1 MHARRVQV
9 PLFPRLSRL
18 KTDCELMY
26 RSTSQVIVETNMAET
41 AIKRTARAD
50 PAPIPGKADT
60 TGRMRDVV
68 SPVAAQEVAATE
80 NSLLANDNPAS
91 VCGMLAA
98 RRQRRRVET
107 SRHLRGE
114 GPMARKKAP
123 NNQGAVWT
131 TKDFATIRRLVK
143 SGATGKA

>member
-1 MHARRVQV
+1 
-9 PLFPRLSRL
+9 
-18 KTDCELMY
+18 MY

-60 TGRMRDVV
+60 TGRMRDAV
-68 SPVAAQEVAATE
+68 SPVAAQELAATE

-98 RRQRRRVET
+98 RRNSGHISHSPMYRDRIKLQTET
-107 SRHLRGE
+107 GLAGSVVGSDRQFGVAFVR
-114 GPMARKKAP
+114 
-123 NNQGAVWT
+123 
-131 TKDFATIRRLVK
+131 
-143 SGATGKA
+143 